1 MSDVKGSPGQTEAA
15 VLRSADQPIK
25 IELIKLPEL
34 AKGQVLVDLAYS
46 GVCGS
51 QLLEVRGLRG
61 EDRYLPHT
69 LGHEASGI
77 VREVGAGVTR
87 VAPGDRVVATWIAAE
102 GLSAPSVTY
111 RSGEESVN
119 SGAIS
124 TFMRAAVIS
133 ENRLVPLNADIS
145 MRDAAL
151 LGCAM
156 PTGAGAVINSAKTE
170 PGESVAIFGVG
181 GVGSAAL
188 IGARIAQ
195 ASPII
200 AIDVVP
206 DKLEHALELG
216 ATHAVDA
223 RSGDAAVQVRALTDG
238 RGVDVAIEAA
248 GRSQTI
254 ETAFASVRD
263 GGGRCV
269 IAGNVPVGQK
279 FELDPYDLIKGR
291 QIIGT
296 WGGSTVPDRDIPM
309 YANLVESGAIDIS
322 VLGTH
327 SFSLTDVNKAL
338 DDLEAGKVGRALL
351 DMSS

>member
-1 MSDVKGSPGQTEAA
+1 MSDAKGSPGFTEAA
-15 VLRSADQPIK
+15 VLRSSDKPMD
-25 IELIKLPEL
+25 IERIELPEL
-34 AKGQVLVDLAYS
+34 AEGQVLVDIAYS

-61 EDRYLPHT
+61 EDPYLPHT
-69 LGHEASGI
+69 MGHEASGI
-77 VREVGAGVTR
+77 VREVGPGITR

-102 GLSAPSVTY
+102 GLSAPSTTY
-111 RSGEESVN
+111 RSGDESVN

-124 TFMRAAVIS
+124 TFMRSAVIS
-133 ENRLVPLNADIS
+133 ENRLVPLNANIS

-156 PTGAGAVINSAKTE
+156 PTGAGAVINSAETQ

-188 IGARIAQ
+188 IGARIAN

-206 DKLEHALELG
+206 GKLEHALELG
-216 ATHAVDA
+216 ATHTVDA
-223 RSGDAAVQVRALTDG
+223 RSGDTAAQVRALTDG

-248 GRSQTI
+248 GRPQTI

-291 QIIGT
+291 RIMGT

-309 YANLVESGAIDIS
+309 YANLVETGAVDLS

-327 SFSLTDVNKAL
+327 TFALSDVNRAL

-351 DMSS
+351 DMSA